1 MKRFFSELQRRKVIK
16 ALVVYVGV
24 IWLLLQ
30 VVSVLSG
37 MLGLSKLVGT
47 ATFIALMCALPIV
60 MYFSWHFD
68 LSLNGITRTP
78 PLPEQSATGD
88 DENAPIKPLGAW
100 SWIGLFA
107 VVLISGAIGVQTY
120 NTFEA
125 SVLEAEQ
132 AANQAIEKSDSI
144 AVLPF
149 KDDSSAQDQSYLATG
164 LAEEITNQLG
174 RTDLFK
180 VSASRSSQ
188 VLVEKGLIPSEI
200 GQRLGVQTLLT
211 GSISSTNDRVSIR
224 VELQDTASARVLWTE
239 TFVREF
245 SNIFDLESEISRAV
259 VNLLQDKFVEA
270 GDLSKLSSTSDV
282 DAYVLY
288 LKGREAYRK
297 QTAEAMQEARAY
309 FEEAIAV
316 DPEYAKAYVA
326 LADALASLSEGVDG
340 FGVLAVDIAADL
352 AEQNLEKAL
361 AREPDIPE
369 IFAVKG
375 VVLML
380 RDEYESALE
389 AYDKAIAL
397 NPNLAIAYMWKSLA
411 LTTLQQYEE
420 AIAAQRQ
427 SQKLDPLFL
436 TSSYNL
442 GVLLIWQAQYGE
454 AEALFDQLRIDFPE
468 SAFSYIGA
476 ADLYYS
482 QANFVESIRQW
493 KKAVK
498 LSPSNLE
505 FERKMFDAMI
515 MLGLTDIIKAST
527 DDPGFDST
535 ILIFE
540 KKYSELFEKMDFE
553 IAANPDDYWVAFE
566 AGWYHSMFGDTNIAA
581 ELITNKE
588 ELISDLD
595 KFYMPYCSPAIELA
609 WAYQVK
615 GNMDKSKML
624 IDECESLL
632 NAQKENSITY
642 SETNYL
648 EARIFALRG
657 ESTKA
662 ASALETAID
671 KGWREWWTS
680 YDPLLNAVNNEPKIN
695 TLIRF
700 IEDDLAKQKEE
711 AKRLFEDVN

>member
-68 LSLNGITRTP
+68 FSLNGITRTP
-78 PLPEQSATGD
+78 PLPEQSGSD
-88 DENAPIKPLGAW
+88 NDESVAAKPLGVW

-107 VVLISGAIGVQTY
+107 VVLVSGAIGVQTY
-120 NTFEA
+120 NTFEV
-125 SVLEAEQ
+125 SLLEAEQ
-132 AANQAIEKSDSI
+132 AAKQAIEKSDSI

-188 VLVEKGLIPSEI
+188 VLVEKGLSPSEI

-211 GSISSTNDRVSIR
+211 GSISSANDRVSIR

-316 DPEYAKAYVA
+316 DPEYAQAYVA
-326 LADALASLSEGVDG
+326 LADTLASLSEGADG
-340 FGVLAVDIAADL
+340 FGVLAVEIAADL

-380 RDEYESALE
+380 RDEYESALD

-411 LTTLQQYEE
+411 LTSLQQYEE
-420 AIAAQRQ
+420 AIRAQRQ
-427 SQKLDPLFL
+427 AQTLDPLFL

-468 SAFSYIGA
+468 SAFSYMGA
-476 ADLYYS
+476 ADLYYGKG
-482 QANFVESIRQW
+482 NFVKSIEQW
-493 KKAVK
+493 KKAVE
-498 LSPSNLE
+498 LSPNNPE
-505 FERKMFDAMI
+505 FNIKLVGTLL
-515 MLGLTDIIKAST
+515 MLGLVDIANTLPPEPSYEAS
-527 DDPGFDST
+527 
-535 ILIFE
+535 ILIIQ
-540 KKYSELFEKMDFE
+540 KKYAELFEKMEFQV
-553 IAANPDDYWVAFE
+553 AANPDDYWVSFE
-566 AGWYHSMFGDTNIAA
+566 AGWYQAMFGDKEKA
-581 ELITNKE
+581 ITLLTKNE
-588 ELISDLD
+588 ALISAHD
-595 KFYMPYCSPAIELA
+595 KFYMPYCSPAIEIA
-609 WAYQVK
+609 WAHQIL
-615 GNMDKSKML
+615 GNKTESNIL

-632 NAQKENSITY
+632 DVQRQASITY
-642 SETNYL
+642 SETDYL
-648 EARIFALRG
+648 AARIYALKG
-657 ESTKA
+657 NSELATD
-662 ASALETAID
+662 ALETAVK

-680 YDPLLNAVNNEPKIN
+680 HDPLLEGAANNPRLN
-695 TLIRF
+695 NLVQF